1 MTVKVEKQLKQKGTI
16 WQSQPSGL
24 LKPWKPNLKTN
35 IGGGPS
41 HQNEEGKAEYPRE
54 KKDTSVIVKGI
65 NVTPTSHNRDIKCFH
80 CLGFGHVTSQCP
92 RKKVMIMKANNKV
105 KTDEEDEEKKMPLLE
120 DVDDV
125 CVEYP
130 VEED

>member
-54 KKDTSVIVKGI
+54 KKDPQSLLKVSMLLLLLITVTLNAFIVWVLVMLLHSV
-65 NVTPTSHNRDIKCFH
+65 
-80 CLGFGHVTSQCP
+80 Q
-92 RKKVMIMKANNKV
+92 
-105 KTDEEDEEKKMPLLE
+105 EKE
-120 DVDDV
+120 S
-125 CVEYP
+125 
-130 VEED
+130 